1 MGVFDAIKKGV
12 TDAAVSAGTGAA
24 QSGAIKKAEMELADL
39 INKYDECYMI
49 IGKRIAES
57 LRSGEESSD
66 AKVTEAFQRIQNFDL
81 KRSELEVKIREIKGD
96 KLELVEAAKLV
107 KVEEDVE
114 KDIAKCKELLEIGVD
129 SQEEYDRK
137 VATLRNKVTNFKQ
150 LDALD
155 QALAKKLISEDDYK
169 KKKASLLGQDIVE

>member
-1 MGVFDAIKKGV
+1 MGVFDAIKRGV

-39 INKYDECYMI
+39 LNKYDECYMI

-57 LRSGEESSD
+57 LRSGDESSD

-81 KRSELEVKIREIKGD
+81 KRSELEVKIREIKGE
-96 KLELVEAAKLV
+96 KQEMVEAAKLV
-107 KVEEDVE
+107 KVEEEVE
-114 KDIAKCKELLEIGVD
+114 KEIAKCKELLEIGVD
-129 SQEEYDRK
+129 SQDEYDRK
-137 VATLRNKVTNFKQ
+137 VATLRNKVSNFKQ

-155 QALAKKLISEDDYK
+155 QALSKKLISEDDYK
-169 KKKASLLGQDIVE
+169 TKKARLLGQDIVE

>member
-1 MGVFDAIKKGV
+1 MGVFDKIKKGV
-12 TDAAVSAGTGAA
+12 TTAAVSAGTGAA
-24 QSGAIKKAEMELADL
+24 QGAVIKKVEMELADL
-39 INKYDECYMI
+39 LNKYDECYLI

-57 LRSGEESSD
+57 LRSGEENSD
-66 AKVTEAFQRIQNFDL
+66 AKVVEAFQRIQNFDL
-81 KRSELEVKIREIKGD
+81 KKSELEVKIREIKGER
-96 KLELVEAAKLV
+96 LELVEAAKLV

-150 LDALD
+150 IDALD
-155 QALAKKLISEDDYK
+155 QALAKKLLSEDDYK

>member
-12 TDAAVSAGTGAA
+12 TGAAVSAGTGAA
-24 QSGAIKKAEMELADL
+24 QTGAIKKAEMELADL
-39 INKYDECYMI
+39 INRYDECYII

-57 LRSGEESSD
+57 LRSGDESSD
-66 AKVTEAFQRIQNFDL
+66 TKVTEAFQRIQDFDL
-81 KRSELEVKIREIKGD
+81 KRSELEVKIQEIKGQRQG
-96 KLELVEAAKLV
+96 LVEAAKLV
-107 KVEEDVE
+107 KVEEEVE

-150 LDALD
+150 MDALD
-155 QALAKKLISEDDYK
+155 QALAKKLISQDDYK
-169 KKKASLLGQDIVE
+169 SKKAALLGQDIVE

>member
-1 MGVFDAIKKGV
+1 MGVFDAIKRGV

-39 INKYDECYMI
+39 LNKYDECYLI

-57 LRSGEESSD
+57 LRSGEENSD
-66 AKVTEAFQRIQNFDL
+66 AKVIEAFQRIQNFDL
-81 KRSELEVKIREIKGD
+81 KRSELEVKIREIKGE
-96 KLELVEAAKLV
+96 KQEMVEAAKLV

-137 VATLRNKVTNFKQ
+137 VATLRNKVTHFKQ
-150 LDALD
+150 MDALD
-155 QALAKKLISEDDYK
+155 QALSKKLISEDDYK
-169 KKKASLLGQDIVE
+169 TKKARLLGQDIVE

>member
-39 INKYDECYMI
+39 LNKYDECYMI

-57 LRSGEESSD
+57 LRSGDESSD

-81 KRSELEVKIREIKGD
+81 KRSELEVKIREIKGE
-96 KLELVEAAKLV
+96 KQEMVEAAKLV
-107 KVEEDVE
+107 KVEEEVE
-114 KDIAKCKELLEIGVD
+114 KEIAKCKELLEIGVD
-129 SQEEYDRK
+129 SQDEYDRK
-137 VATLRNKVTNFKQ
+137 VATLRNKVSNFKQ

-155 QALAKKLISEDDYK
+155 QALSKKLISEDDYK
-169 KKKASLLGQDIVE
+169 TKKARLLGQDIVE